1 MRAIETL
8 EVTSFLNL
16 SPVDINPL
24 MSECKI
30 KVLYTGDNRNGTSIS
45 KGVATE
51 MAKTLRGAPIV
62 GYFNE
67 QSKDFEGHESRL
79 ELDEETGEFKFKSI
93 TVPYGFVAPDA
104 EVWFQKFRE
113 DGVEREYLI
122 TTGYLWTGQFPE
134 IKQAI
139 DRGCGQSMELDEKTL
154 NGKWAKD
161 ENQNL
166 DFFII
171 NDATFSKLCILG
183 EDVEPCFEG
192 ASISTYSLDKEF
204 KNTLY
209 SMVAD
214 LKKIVE
220 GEKKMGN
227 ISENQE
233 PENLNNQA
241 SEPNTTTFTRT
252 EEEYSTAIT
261 EKESLEDKVKEYE
274 TQIEN
279 LTKERDELQT
289 NFSAVTEERDELL
302 AFKQKVEDAEK
313 DALIEKF
320 YMLSDEDKKEVIE
333 NKRNY
338 SLDEIE
344 SKLAVVCYR
353 KKISFEPAKPEQE
366 KNDPVVTFNLG
377 GGDFNSEPDW
387 VQAVKNV
394 EKTL

>member
-1 MRAIETL
+1 MD
-8 EVTSFLNL
+8 FLNL

-30 KVLYTGDNRNGTSIS
+30 KVLYTGENRNGTSIS
-45 KGVATE
+45 KGVAVE

-67 QSKDFEGHESRL
+67 QTKDFEGHESRL

-104 EVWFQKFRE
+104 EVWFQKFIE
-113 DGVEREYLI
+113 DGVERVYLV

-134 IKQAI
+134 IKEAI
-139 DRGCGQSMELDEKTL
+139 ERGCGQSMELDEKTL
-154 NGKWAKD
+154 DGKWAKN

-166 DFFII
+166 EFFII

-192 ASISTYSLDKEF
+192 ASVSTYSLDKEF

-220 GEKKMGN
+220 GEKNMGN
-227 ISENQE
+227 IQENQE
-233 PENLNNQA
+233 PENLDIQA
-241 SEPNTTTFTRT
+241 SEPNVTFTRT
-252 EEEYSTAIT
+252 EEEYSVAIT

-289 NFSAVTEERDELL
+289 NFSTVTAERDELL
-302 AFKQKVEDAEK
+302 TFKQEVEDAEK
-313 DALIEKF
+313 DALIDKF
-320 YMLSDEDKKEVIE
+320 YMLGDEDKKDVIE

-366 KNDPVVTFNLG
+366 KDSPVVTFNLS

-387 VQAVKNV
+387 VQAVKSV

>member
-1 MRAIETL
+1 MRTIETL
-8 EVTSFLNL
+8 EVTDFLNL
-16 SPVDINPL
+16 RPVDINPL

-30 KVLYTGDNRNGTSIS
+30 KVLYTGENRNGTSIS
-45 KGVATE
+45 KGVAAE

-67 QSKDFEGHESRL
+67 QTKDFEGHESRL

-104 EVWFQKFRE
+104 EVWFQKFME
-113 DGVEREYLI
+113 DGVEREYLV

-134 IKQAI
+134 IKEAI
-139 DRGCGQSMELDEKTL
+139 ERGCGQSMELDEKTL
-154 NGKWAKD
+154 DGNWAKN
-161 ENQNL
+161 ENQNIE
-166 DFFII
+166 FFII

-192 ASISTYSLDKEF
+192 ASVSSYSLDKEF

-209 SMVAD
+209 AMVAD

-220 GEKKMGN
+220 GEKNMGN
-227 ISENQE
+227 IQENRE
-233 PENLNNQA
+233 PENLDNQA
-241 SEPNTTTFTRT
+241 SEPNVTFTRT

-261 EKESLEDKVKEYE
+261 EKEALETKVKEYE
-274 TQIEN
+274 TQIET
-279 LTKERDELQT
+279 LTKEK
-289 NFSAVTEERDELL
+289 DELL
-302 AFKQKVEDAEK
+302 TFKQEVEDAEK
-313 DALIEKF
+313 DALIDKF
-320 YMLSDEDKKEVIE
+320 YMLSDEDKKDVIE

-353 KKISFEPAKPEQE
+353 KKISFEPSKPEQE
-366 KNDPVVTFNLG
+366 KDNPAVTFNLSG
-377 GGDFNSEPDW
+377 EVFNSEPDW
-387 VQAVKNV
+387 VQAVKSV

>member
-1 MRAIETL
+1 LRTIETL
-8 EVTSFLNL
+8 EVTDFLNL
-16 SPVDINPL
+16 RPVDINPL

-30 KVLYTGDNRNGTSIS
+30 KVLYTGENRNGTSIS
-45 KGVATE
+45 KGVAAE

-67 QSKDFEGHESRL
+67 QTKDFEGHESRL

-104 EVWFQKFRE
+104 EVWFQKFME
-113 DGVEREYLI
+113 DGVEREYLV

-134 IKQAI
+134 IKEAI
-139 DRGCGQSMELDEKTL
+139 ERGCGQSMELDEKTL
-154 NGKWAKD
+154 DGNWAKN

-166 DFFII
+166 EFFII
-171 NDATFSKLCILG
+171 NDATFSKICILG

-192 ASISTYSLDKEF
+192 ASVSSYSLDKEF

-209 SMVAD
+209 AMVAD

-220 GEKKMGN
+220 GEKNMGN
-227 ISENQE
+227 IQENRE
-233 PENLNNQA
+233 PENLDNQA
-241 SEPNTTTFTRT
+241 SEPNVTFTRT

-261 EKESLEDKVKEYE
+261 EKEALETKVKEYE
-274 TQIEN
+274 TQIET
-279 LTKERDELQT
+279 LTKEK
-289 NFSAVTEERDELL
+289 DELL
-302 AFKQKVEDAEK
+302 TFKQEVEDAEK
-313 DALIEKF
+313 DALIDKF
-320 YMLSDEDKKEVIE
+320 YMLSDEDKKDVIE

-353 KKISFEPAKPEQE
+353 KKISFEPSKPEQE
-366 KNDPVVTFNLG
+366 KDNPAVTFNLSG
-377 GGDFNSEPDW
+377 EVFNSEPDW
-387 VQAVKNV
+387 VQAVKSV

>member
-1 MRAIETL
+1 MRTIETL
-8 EVTSFLNL
+8 EVTDFLNL
-16 SPVDINPL
+16 RPVDINPL
-24 MSECKI
+24 MSECRI
-30 KVLYTGDNRNGTSIS
+30 KVLYTGENRNGTSIS
-45 KGVATE
+45 KGVAAE

-67 QSKDFEGHESRL
+67 QTKDFEGHESRL

-104 EVWFQKFRE
+104 EVWFQKFME
-113 DGVEREYLI
+113 DGVEREYLV

-134 IKQAI
+134 IKEAI
-139 DRGCGQSMELDEKTL
+139 ERGCGQSMELDEKTL
-154 NGKWAKD
+154 DGNWAKN

-166 DFFII
+166 EFFII

-192 ASISTYSLDKEF
+192 ASVSSYSLDKEF

-209 SMVAD
+209 EMVAD

-220 GEKKMGN
+220 GEKNMGN
-227 ISENQE
+227 IQENKE
-233 PENLNNQA
+233 PENLDNQA
-241 SEPNTTTFTRT
+241 SEPNVTFTRT
-252 EEEYSTAIT
+252 EEEYSVAIA
-261 EKESLEDKVKEYE
+261 EKEALETEVKEYK
-274 TQIEN
+274 TQIET
-279 LTKERDELQT
+279 LTKEK
-289 NFSAVTEERDELL
+289 DELL
-302 AFKQKVEDAEK
+302 TFKQEVEDAEK
-313 DALIEKF
+313 DALIDKF
-320 YMLSDEDKKEVIE
+320 YMLSDEDKKDVIE

-366 KNDPVVTFNLG
+366 KDNPVVTFDLS

-387 VQAVKNV
+387 VQAVKSV

>member
-1 MRAIETL
+1 MRTIETL
-8 EVTSFLNL
+8 EVTDFLNL
-16 SPVDINPL
+16 RPVDINPL
-24 MSECKI
+24 MSECRI
-30 KVLYTGDNRNGTSIS
+30 KVLYTGENRNGTSIS
-45 KGVATE
+45 KGVAAE

-67 QSKDFEGHESRL
+67 QTKDFEGHESRL

-104 EVWFQKFRE
+104 EVWFQKFME
-113 DGVEREYLI
+113 DGVEREYLV

-134 IKQAI
+134 IKEAI
-139 DRGCGQSMELDEKTL
+139 ERGCGQSMELDEKTL
-154 NGKWAKD
+154 DGNWAKN

-166 DFFII
+166 EFFII

-192 ASISTYSLDKEF
+192 ASVSSYSLDKEF

-209 SMVAD
+209 AMVAD

-220 GEKKMGN
+220 GEKNMGN
-227 ISENQE
+227 IQENRE
-233 PENLNNQA
+233 PENLDNQA
-241 SEPNTTTFTRT
+241 SEPNVTFTRT

-261 EKESLEDKVKEYE
+261 EKEALETKVKEYE
-274 TQIEN
+274 TQIET
-279 LTKERDELQT
+279 LTKEK
-289 NFSAVTEERDELL
+289 DELL
-302 AFKQKVEDAEK
+302 TFKQEVEDAEK
-313 DALIEKF
+313 DALIDKF
-320 YMLSDEDKKEVIE
+320 YMLSDEDKKDVIE

-366 KNDPVVTFNLG
+366 KDNPVVTFNLG

-387 VQAVKNV
+387 VQAVKSV

>member
-1 MRAIETL
+1 MRTIETL
-8 EVTSFLNL
+8 EVTDFLNL
-16 SPVDINPL
+16 RPVDINPL

-30 KVLYTGDNRNGTSIS
+30 KVLYTGENRNGTSIS
-45 KGVATE
+45 KGVAAE

-67 QSKDFEGHESRL
+67 QTKDFEGHESRL

-104 EVWFQKFRE
+104 EVWFQKFME
-113 DGVEREYLI
+113 DGVEREYLV

-134 IKQAI
+134 IKEAI
-139 DRGCGQSMELDEKTL
+139 ERGCGQSMELDEKTL
-154 NGKWAKD
+154 DGNWAKN

-166 DFFII
+166 EFFII
-171 NDATFSKLCILG
+171 NDATFSKICILG

-192 ASISTYSLDKEF
+192 ASVSSYSLDKEF

-209 SMVAD
+209 AMVAD

-220 GEKKMGN
+220 GEKNMGN
-227 ISENQE
+227 IQENRE
-233 PENLNNQA
+233 PENLDNQA
-241 SEPNTTTFTRT
+241 SEPNVTFTRT

-261 EKESLEDKVKEYE
+261 EKEALETKVKEYE
-274 TQIEN
+274 TQIET
-279 LTKERDELQT
+279 LTKEK
-289 NFSAVTEERDELL
+289 DELL
-302 AFKQKVEDAEK
+302 TFKQEVEDAEK
-313 DALIEKF
+313 DALIDKF
-320 YMLSDEDKKEVIE
+320 YMLSDEDKKDVIE

-353 KKISFEPAKPEQE
+353 KKISFEPSKPEQE
-366 KNDPVVTFNLG
+366 KDNPAVTFNLSG
-377 GGDFNSEPDW
+377 EVFNSEPDW
-387 VQAVKNV
+387 VQAVKSV

>member
-1 MRAIETL
+1 MRTIETL
-8 EVTSFLNL
+8 EVTNFLNL
-16 SPVDINPL
+16 RPVDINPL

-30 KVLYTGDNRNGTSIS
+30 KVLYTGENRNGTSIS
-45 KGVATE
+45 KGVAAE

-67 QSKDFEGHESRL
+67 QTKDFEGHESRL

-104 EVWFQKFRE
+104 EVWFQKFME
-113 DGVEREYLI
+113 DGVEREYLV

-134 IKQAI
+134 IKEAI
-139 DRGCGQSMELDEKTL
+139 ERGCGQSMELDEKTL
-154 NGKWAKD
+154 DGNWAKN

-166 DFFII
+166 EFFII

-192 ASISTYSLDKEF
+192 ASVSSYSLDKEF

-209 SMVAD
+209 AMVAD

-220 GEKKMGN
+220 GEKNMGN
-227 ISENQE
+227 IQENRE
-233 PENLNNQA
+233 PENLDNQA
-241 SEPNTTTFTRT
+241 SEPNVTFTRT

-261 EKESLEDKVKEYE
+261 EKEALETKVKEYE
-274 TQIEN
+274 TQIET
-279 LTKERDELQT
+279 LTKEK
-289 NFSAVTEERDELL
+289 DELL
-302 AFKQKVEDAEK
+302 TFKQEVEDAEK
-313 DALIEKF
+313 DALIDKF
-320 YMLSDEDKKEVIE
+320 YMLSDEDKKDVIE

-353 KKISFEPAKPEQE
+353 KKISFEPSKPEQE
-366 KNDPVVTFNLG
+366 KDNPAVTFNLSG
-377 GGDFNSEPDW
+377 EVFNSEPDW
-387 VQAVKNV
+387 VQAVKSV

>member
-1 MRAIETL
+1 MRTIETL
-8 EVTSFLNL
+8 EVTDFLNL
-16 SPVDINPL
+16 RPVDINPL

-30 KVLYTGDNRNGTSIS
+30 KVLYTGENRNGTSIS
-45 KGVATE
+45 KGVAAE

-67 QSKDFEGHESRL
+67 QTKDFEGHESRL

-104 EVWFQKFRE
+104 EVWFQKFME
-113 DGVEREYLI
+113 DGVEREYLV

-134 IKQAI
+134 IKEAI
-139 DRGCGQSMELDEKTL
+139 ERGCGQSMELDEKTL
-154 NGKWAKD
+154 DGNWAKN

-166 DFFII
+166 EFFII

-183 EDVEPCFEG
+183 ENVEPCFEG
-192 ASISTYSLDKEF
+192 ASVSSYSLDKEF

-209 SMVAD
+209 AMVAD

-220 GEKKMGN
+220 GEKNMGN
-227 ISENQE
+227 IQENKE
-233 PENLNNQA
+233 PENLDNQA
-241 SEPNTTTFTRT
+241 SEPNVTFTRT
-252 EEEYSTAIT
+252 EEEYSVAIT
-261 EKESLEDKVKEYE
+261 EKESLEDKVNEYE

-289 NFSAVTEERDELL
+289 NFSAVTAERDELL

-313 DALIEKF
+313 DALIDKF
-320 YMLSDEDKKEVIE
+320 YMLSDEDKKDVIE

-353 KKISFEPAKPEQE
+353 KKISFEPTKPEQE
-366 KNDPVVTFNLG
+366 KDNPVVTFNLS

-387 VQAVKNV
+387 VQAVKSV

>member
-1 MRAIETL
+1 MRTIETL
-8 EVTSFLNL
+8 EVTNFLNL
-16 SPVDINPL
+16 RPVDINPL

-30 KVLYTGDNRNGTSIS
+30 KVLYTGENRNGTSIS
-45 KGVATE
+45 KGVAAE

-67 QSKDFEGHESRL
+67 QTKDFEGHESRL

-104 EVWFQKFRE
+104 EVWFQKFME
-113 DGVEREYLI
+113 DGVEREYLV

-134 IKQAI
+134 IKEAI
-139 DRGCGQSMELDEKTL
+139 EHGCGQSMELDEKTL
-154 NGKWAKD
+154 DGNWAKN

-166 DFFII
+166 EFFII

-192 ASISTYSLDKEF
+192 ASVSSYSLDKEF

-209 SMVAD
+209 AMVAD

-220 GEKKMGN
+220 GEKNMGN
-227 ISENQE
+227 IQENRE
-233 PENLNNQA
+233 PENLDNQA
-241 SEPNTTTFTRT
+241 SEPNVTFTRT

-261 EKESLEDKVKEYE
+261 EKEALETKVKEYE
-274 TQIEN
+274 TQIET
-279 LTKERDELQT
+279 LTKEK
-289 NFSAVTEERDELL
+289 DELL
-302 AFKQKVEDAEK
+302 TFKQEVEDAEK
-313 DALIEKF
+313 DALIDKF
-320 YMLSDEDKKEVIE
+320 YMLSDEDKKDVIE

-353 KKISFEPAKPEQE
+353 KKISFEPSKPEQE
-366 KNDPVVTFNLG
+366 KDNPAVTFNLSG
-377 GGDFNSEPDW
+377 EVFNSEPDW
-387 VQAVKNV
+387 VQAVKSV